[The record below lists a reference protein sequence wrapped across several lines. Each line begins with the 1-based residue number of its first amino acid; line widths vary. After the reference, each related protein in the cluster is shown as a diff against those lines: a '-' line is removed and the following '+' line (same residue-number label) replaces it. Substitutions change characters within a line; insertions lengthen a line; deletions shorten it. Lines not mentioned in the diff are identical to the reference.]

1 MQYIVVTFLFLLVIT
16 LVLVDFYSINIDI
29 VISDNGI
36 VCLLHYTKNPRD
48 IDGYIRVTKKLFT
61 IKIS

>member
-1 MQYIVVTFLFLLVIT
+1 MQYIVIAFLSFLVII
-16 LVLVDFYSINIDI
+16 LALVDFYSINIDI
-29 VISDNGI
+29 VISDEDI

-48 IDGYIRVTKKLFT
+48 IDSYIRVTKKLFT